1 MSPPT
6 DVTSLGA
13 FVYPGCCKRHG
24 PCLLSLLLFGGD
36 TPQPARAT
44 DTPISSA
51 YWDPKAT
58 EVTWGPRA
66 SSAPA
71 RPPFR
76 SLRLLATVGLPW
88 GCVPQLEGPGWLLWS
103 RLRMPIALPASLPQK
118 CIPCAHLFSV
128 KETGARVCPR
138 PRPWVGAGGGSH
150 ICRVECWCRGI
161 IRKYAPAG
169 YRRVGQR
176 PRLERGPV
184 DVCLSHKSR
193 RVDGQTRP

>member
-13 FVYPGCCKRHG
+13 FVYPGCCKRRG
-24 PCLLSLLLFGGD
+24 PCLSSLLLFGGD

-71 RPPFR
+71 RAPFR
-76 SLRLLATVGLPW
+76 SLRLLATAGLPW
-88 GCVPQLEGPGWLLWS
+88 GCVPQLEAPGWLLWS
-103 RLRMPIALPASLPQK
+103 RLRMPIALPASLPKK

-138 PRPWVGAGGGSH
+138 PRPWGGRGEGHTFVGWDAGAVASS
-150 ICRVECWCRGI
+150 ENT
-161 IRKYAPAG
+161 P
-169 YRRVGQR
+169 Q
-176 PRLERGPV
+176 PV
-184 DVCLSHKSR
+184 TGASASVPGWSAVLSTSA
-193 RVDGQTRP
+193 